1 MMWGT
6 MLVTPH
12 ISAAWQ
18 HAFDGVTPDAAL
30 AFASNGIGFTVYGV
44 PLAEDTALLD
54 ADLDLAVGEQT
65 TVGVSYTGQFGDKP
79 GCPFWLICSAFTE
92 ISSALIS
99 SSRRRPVALSRM

>member
-18 HAFDGVTPDAAL
+18 HAPDAAL
-30 AFASNGIGFTVYGV
+30 AFASNGIGFKVYGV

-65 TVGVSYTGQFGDKP
+65 TVGMSYTGQFGDKP